1 MKILT
6 LQGGKK
12 LEVSDLSSFGDIITV
27 VKSKEA
33 IGKYWEQFTTLTLTN
48 AYLNDDKFSAIP
60 TTLRAEVD
68 PISGN
73 FTIHCINEV
82 TDPIPVYPEFDE
94 INYDYEIP
102 SEEVEPIETTE
113 EEPVADDEP
122 TEPEEPNE

>member
-6 LQGGKK
+6 LHGGKQ
-12 LEVSDLSSFGDIITV
+12 LEVSDLSTFGDIITV

-33 IGKYWEQFTTLTLTN
+33 IGKYWEQFTTLTLTD
-48 AYLNDDKFSAIP
+48 AHLNDDKFSAIP
-60 TTLRAEVD
+60 TTLRADAD
-68 PISGN
+68 PVSGN
-73 FTIHCINEV
+73 FTVHCINEV

-94 INYDYEIP
+94 FDFNIP

-113 EEPVADDEP
+113 EESIAEDES